1 MKKEKWEEERKEKET
16 KTELKHDKPVCGFT
30 IILCPVVLFIF
41 MPILMSLPYFFGV
54 QTAVAT
60 KKNE

>member
-1 MKKEKWEEERKEKET
+1 MKKEKWEEEEEEERMERET

-41 MPILMSLPYFFGV
+41 MPILTSFP
-54 QTAVAT
+54 
-60 KKNE
+60 